1 MRAKDLTRATSTPIG
16 RRMLW
21 LRVSGLA
28 IAGGVLLLIV
38 SLPEFANEEQ
48 NTGPGV
54 GWFVIAGVVVLGVMS
69 ATYILMR
76 RSAFSRPH
84 AFLVAAA
91 MLPASYITAVA
102 LLLLII
108 TLAS

>member
-1 MRAKDLTRATSTPIG
+1 
-16 RRMLW
+16 MLW